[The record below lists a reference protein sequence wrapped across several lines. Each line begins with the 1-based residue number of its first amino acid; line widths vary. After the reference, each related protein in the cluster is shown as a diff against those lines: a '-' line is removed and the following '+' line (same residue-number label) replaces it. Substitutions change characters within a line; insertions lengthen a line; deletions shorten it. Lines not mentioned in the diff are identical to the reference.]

1 MLGLLDKQTHRT
13 EVVNERVTIFHGRRG
28 RVSFRCSI
36 NKSAVVWQNEVGTLS
51 RVIKVSQELYKLPY
65 IDLYYHV

>member
-1 MLGLLDKQTHRT
+1 M
-13 EVVNERVTIFHGRRG
+13 
-28 RVSFRCSI
+28 SFRCSI